1 MLVMNNIMVELKK
14 LETKEWDIEL
24 SGEKLIVK
32 TASSNESLSLK
43 SLNSIGI
50 NDLIE
55 EFEKAQTV
63 FKTSKLLRKILFS
76 FGSFFVISGF
86 GVILKL
92 DLFLGLGI
100 LFFSSVFFVFGFLV
114 KKQNKVE
121 PQLKSAIRISIH
133 GTNRDLVF
141 LNSLENNDKV
151 SEFISVIEN
160 QLLI

>member
-1 MLVMNNIMVELKK
+1 MQHFK
-14 LETKEWDIEL
+14 TKELDIEL

-32 TASSNESLSLK
+32 TESSNESFSLK
-43 SLNSIGI
+43 SINSIGI
-50 NDLIE
+50 IDLVE

-76 FGSFFVISGF
+76 FGGFFILFGI

-100 LFFSSVFFVFGFLV
+100 VVFSSVFFVFGFLV

-121 PQLKSAIRISIH
+121 PHLKSAIRISIH

>member
-1 MLVMNNIMVELKK
+1 MMQHFK
-14 LETKEWDIEL
+14 TKELDIEL
-24 SGEKLIVK
+24 SGEKLIIK
-32 TASSNESLSLK
+32 TESSNESLSLK
-43 SLNSIGI
+43 SINSIGI
-50 NDLIE
+50 IDLVE

-63 FKTSKLLRKILFS
+63 FKTSKLIRKILLS
-76 FGSFFVISGF
+76 FGAFFVFFGI

-100 LFFSSVFFVFGFLV
+100 VVFSSVFFVFGFLV

-121 PQLKSAIRISIH
+121 PHLKSAIRISIH

>member
-1 MLVMNNIMVELKK
+1 MTIFR
-14 LETKEWDIEL
+14 TKELDIEL
-24 SGEKLIVK
+24 SGEKLIAK
-32 TASSNESLSLK
+32 TESSNESFSLK
-43 SLNSIGI
+43 SINSIGI
-50 NDLIE
+50 IDLVE

-76 FGSFFVISGF
+76 FGTFFVLSGI

-100 LFFSSVFFVFGFLV
+100 MVFSSIFFVLGFLV

-121 PQLKSAIRISIH
+121 PHLKSAIRISIH

-141 LNSLENNDKV
+141 LKSPENNDKV
-151 SEFISVIEN
+151 SELISVIEN
-160 QLLI
+160 ELLI

>member
-1 MLVMNNIMVELKK
+1 MQHFK
-14 LETKEWDIEL
+14 TKELDIEL

-32 TASSNESLSLK
+32 TESSNESFSLK
-43 SLNSIGI
+43 SINSIGI
-50 NDLIE
+50 IDIVE

-76 FGSFFVISGF
+76 FGGFFILFGI

-100 LFFSSVFFVFGFLV
+100 VVFSSVFFVFGFLV

-121 PQLKSAIRISIH
+121 PHLKSAIRISIH

>member
-1 MLVMNNIMVELKK
+1 MTIFK
-14 LETKEWDIEL
+14 TKELDIEL
-24 SGEKLIVK
+24 SGEKLIIK
-32 TASSNESLSLK
+32 TESSNESLSLK
-43 SLNSIGI
+43 SINSIGI
-50 NDLIE
+50 IDLVE

-76 FGSFFVISGF
+76 FGAFFVLFGI

-100 LFFSSVFFVFGFLV
+100 VVFSSVFFVFGFLV

-121 PQLKSAIRISIH
+121 PNLKSAIRISVH

-141 LNSLENNDKV
+141 LNSPENNDKV